1 VWAGGVLFLE
11 AIIDVVEE
19 YELGKEM
26 RIVMMQAIRF
36 RFSSFVIAIVK
47 FPVTTT
53 TASGF

>member
-1 VWAGGVLFLE
+1 
-11 AIIDVVEE
+11 VEE